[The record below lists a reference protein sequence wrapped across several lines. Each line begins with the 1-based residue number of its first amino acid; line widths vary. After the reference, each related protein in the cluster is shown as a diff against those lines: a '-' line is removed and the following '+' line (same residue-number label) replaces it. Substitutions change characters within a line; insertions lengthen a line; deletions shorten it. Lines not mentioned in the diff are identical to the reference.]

1 MTIQELID
9 NINALGIGVGSDAED
24 VLERDLATDVRL
36 PALINRGVAD
46 LYKVRPRRGA
56 VVVDLAAEMES
67 DGTVNVYNA
76 LPHTTPEEK
85 AERDRFSRLDGF
97 SVAEEDAQLYG
108 IMRNAWTSDRLL
120 HIGAMPYVKLVQA
133 ENKSVQRTLEIV
145 KSWNG
150 TEYKV
155 VERGTKADRYASS
168 ALTVYLDKKEN
179 TTPAEAD
186 TNGRS
191 VVLYARGTTPDETYY
206 QLVEPKQL
214 PVTITYRKKPVDVT
228 VHELSNNGSENFEI
242 DLDDDLA
249 DILPSYVASYLYL
262 EENEG
267 KAKYYRSIYE
277 TRRSEIA
284 SSEYNRPEASRTVY
298 TNGW

>member
-1 MTIQELID
+1 MTIRELID

-24 VLERDLATDVRL
+24 VLERELATDARL

-46 LYKVRPRRGA
+46 LFKVRPRRGA

-76 LPHTTPEEK
+76 IIDT
-85 AERDRFSRLDGF
+85 AERARFSRLDGF
-97 SVAEEDAQLYG
+97 SVAEEDAKLYG
-108 IMRNAWTSDRLL
+108 IMRNKWTGDRLL
-120 HIGAMPYVKLVQA
+120 HIGAMPYVKRIQA
-133 ENKSVQRTLEIV
+133 ENAAITDTSV
-145 KSWNG
+145 S
-150 TEYKV
+150 
-155 VERGTKADRYASS
+155 
-168 ALTVYLDKKEN
+168 
-179 TTPAEAD
+179 
-186 TNGRS
+186 
-191 VVLYARGTTPDETYY
+191 
-206 QLVEPKQL
+206 PKQL
-214 PVTITYRKKPVDVT
+214 PVTITYKKKPVDVT
-228 VHELSNNGSENFEI
+228 VNELSDNGSETFEI

-284 SSEYNRPEASRTVY
+284 SREYNHPEASRTVY